1 MDNGSWLSVHLYVV
15 EDWLRV
21 PLLVA
26 LQRVEEAPKADA
38 LTRIIMEVV
47 EVGGHIDR
55 HTISSKLLSFGSDG
69 ASAMSG
75 CRNGV
80 SSQIVQ
86 QHAPFCTPQ
95 HCLAHK
101 LNLALEALSKLPVFH
116 KVELLLRES
125 HSYFCKSPKRYIEF
139 RNLAEITET
148 KGLKLLRNVETRW
161 VSLIDPMRWIL
172 SEYRTLVLKMYED
185 LAENEKAEVW
195 LYFDSFSFVDM
206 L

>member
-1 MDNGSWLSVHLYVV
+1 M
-15 EDWLRV
+15 
-21 PLLVA
+21 
-26 LQRVEEAPKADA
+26 
-38 LTRIIMEVV
+38 
-47 EVGGHIDR
+47 
-55 HTISSKLLSFGSDG
+55 
-69 ASAMSG
+69 
-75 CRNGV
+75 
-80 SSQIVQ
+80 
-86 QHAPFCTPQ
+86 
-95 HCLAHK
+95 
-101 LNLALEALSKLPVFH
+101 
-116 KVELLLRES
+116 ELLLRES

-161 VSLIDPMRWIL
+161 VSLIDPMRRIL